1 MGTGDGSGRVR
12 KYWTV
17 RAAAAVAVAV
27 TGVVI
32 PARIAVSA
40 PAATC
45 SPSLQKVTLSPASV
59 PGGAGSTVTATLSC
73 ATPRA
78 LTIGLKGF
86 AGASVPA
93 ALHVAAG
100 KASASAGIATATTKT
115 ARRGWIVAALGS
127 VRREALLTIGV
138 TPKTCASPVLASAT
152 LPALAYV
159 GDHPVLAL
167 RLSCPAGAAVH
178 LSVTSSNASLP
189 VPATVTIGKYY
200 GAVNVPLTP
209 KAFQPGQYQ
218 SAVSVHFG
226 AKTLT
231 RAITVNPGL
240 AIFTAQGDSCS
251 PNSIHPDIL
260 FTGLIPA
267 GGLSVKLKSDNPAIT
282 VPPTASFTQPGSIG
296 GDVSGVTV
304 NQVSVNTKV
313 TLSATLGSRTLTAS
327 VTLLRPWTSGDKIT
341 LVPFPGPGP
350 FYGPSFGYEVLVNLS
365 DPAPLGNGL
374 AGTATSDHPSDIQ
387 NLESQVSVS
396 PGCMGAVVS
405 FEVPYETHPV
415 HATVTVHLG
424 GSTAT
429 TSLTIEPSIASVTA
443 PATLVGGQSA
453 TGTVTLA
460 GAPDAPDTVLI
471 QSSWGI
477 LTVPNSVTIPAGQ
490 TSATFPITTVPVD
503 SDSQVS
509 ISAMHLVQ
517 DQGADSVTSNTI
529 DVTPPPAS

>member
-1 MGTGDGSGRVR
+1 VLGHWKFRSITGRVI
-12 KYWTV
+12 TGLLV
-17 RAAAAVAVAV
+17 TASTIAVPVQSAVA
-27 TGVVI
+27 
-32 PARIAVSA
+32 A
-40 PAATC
+40 PEATC

-86 AGASVPA
+86 AGVSVPA

-100 KASASAGIATATTKT
+100 KSRASAGIATATTKT
-115 ARRGWIVAALGS
+115 ARRGWIVATLGS
-127 VRREALLTIGV
+127 VRREALLTVGV
-138 TPKTCASPVLASAT
+138 TPRTCASPVLSSAT

-167 RLSCPAGAAVH
+167 RLSCAAGAAVR

-189 VPATVTIGKYY
+189 VPATVTIGRYY
-200 GAVNVPLTP
+200 SAVNVSLTP

-218 SAVSVHFG
+218 STITVHH
-226 AKTLT
+226 ATKTLT

-240 AIFTAQGDSCS
+240 SIFTAQADSCS

-282 VPPTASFTQPGSIG
+282 VPATASFTQPGSIG

-304 NQVSVNTKV
+304 NPVSVNTKV

-365 DPAPLGNGL
+365 NPAPLGNGL
-374 AGTATSDHPSDIQ
+374 AGTATSDHPSDVQ
-387 NLESQVSVS
+387 NLESQVSIS
-396 PGCMGAVVS
+396 PGCTDGVVS

-415 HATVTVHLG
+415 HATVTVNLG
-424 GSTAT
+424 GSMAT

-443 PATLVGGQSA
+443 PAAITGGQSA
-453 TGTVTLA
+453 MGTVTLA
-460 GAPDAPDTVLI
+460 GPPDAPDTVLI

-477 LTVPNSVTIPAGQ
+477 LTVPNTVTIPAGQ
-490 TSATFPITTVPVD
+490 TSATFPITTFPVD
-503 SDSQVS
+503 SDSQVF

-517 DQGADSVTSNTI
+517 EQGADSVTSNPI
-529 DVTPPPAS
+529 DVTPPAS